1 MIIGETRTFP
11 QGDFLTVNF
20 RCLVGMRTGPLMGS
34 DCFLPAAIKEADAA
48 EMRYVKPCE

>member
-48 EMRYVKPCE
+48 EMR